1 MSYKDSH
8 IFNILKHI
16 SFVLVLCVMILQP
29 ISEIFSD
36 SSTSNYEL
44 VDIDWEDDADKED
57 TEENTEEGKKVRP
70 YATNFSIVDTSFNNY
85 IVHFYVPKSSPSR
98 SLEILIPPPE
108 LI

>member
-29 ISEIFSD
+29 ISEVFSD
-36 SSTSNYEL
+36 SSTSNYEM
-44 VDIDWEDDADKED
+44 VDIDWEDDTDKED
-57 TEENTEEGKKVRP
+57 TEEKTEEGKKVRP
-70 YATNFSIVDTSFNNY
+70 YITHFSLVDTDFNNY
-85 IVHFYVPKSSPSR
+85 NVHFYVSKSNANH

-108 LI
+108 LV